1 MLRIVAGLRSKPGSR
16 DSVREPT
23 GCPSRI
29 YCSTR
34 SRRRVCAR
42 SSRMSRGLSLVIGPG
57 CDNVEPA
64 LSDQHASNGF
74 PPLSRKQTM
83 PREFR
88 TVALWGRLGDDSVA
102 EPAQQVLSHLRQRG
116 ITVLAAI
123 TSDPTRELK
132 DATHVDER
140 ELAAKADLIVAI
152 GGDGTLLHAARNV
165 AGREVPLVG
174 INRGR
179 LGFLTDVSPE
189 HLRDALD
196 AILAGNYLAER
207 RLTLA
212 ARLGKQ
218 AAGALF
224 ALNDIVLQKG
234 DTGRLLDFTTEVDNV
249 YVNNH
254 RGDGLI
260 VATPTGSTAYA
271 LSCGGPIIQP
281 NVDALVMVPICPHT
295 LSDRPLVLPS
305 SSEIRVTLDNA
316 GGSEAHVVCDG
327 ESLARMAAG
336 DVLTISLAKQAVT
349 LLHPREYNYY
359 ELLRSKLNWGR
370 ASRANR

>member
-1 MLRIVAGLRSKPGSR
+1 
-16 DSVREPT
+16 
-23 GCPSRI
+23 
-29 YCSTR
+29 
-34 SRRRVCAR
+34 
-42 SSRMSRGLSLVIGPG
+42 
-57 CDNVEPA
+57 
-64 LSDQHASNGF
+64 
-74 PPLSRKQTM
+74 M
-83 PREFR
+83 PRQFK
-88 TVALWGRLGDDSVA
+88 TVALWGRLGERSVT
-102 EPAQQVLSHLRQRG
+102 EPAQQVLSQLRERG

-123 TSDPTRELK
+123 TSDPARELTG
-132 DATHVDER
+132 ATHVDER
-140 ELAAKADLIVAI
+140 EAANRADLVIAI
-152 GGDGTLLHAARNV
+152 GGDGTMLHAARNV
-165 AGREVPLVG
+165 AGRDVPLVG

-189 HLRDALD
+189 QLRDALD
-196 AILAGNYLAER
+196 AILEGNYLAEH

-212 ARLGKQ
+212 AKVGTQKT
-218 AAGALF
+218 GPLF

-249 YVNNH
+249 YVNTH

-271 LSCGGPIIQP
+271 LSCSGPIIQP
-281 NVDALVMVPICPHT
+281 NVDALVLVPICPHT

-327 ESLARMAAG
+327 ESLARMSAG
-336 DVLTISLAKQAVT
+336 DVLTVTLAKQPVT

-370 ASRANR
+370 ASRDRQNGRR

>member
-1 MLRIVAGLRSKPGSR
+1 
-16 DSVREPT
+16 
-23 GCPSRI
+23 
-29 YCSTR
+29 
-34 SRRRVCAR
+34 
-42 SSRMSRGLSLVIGPG
+42 
-57 CDNVEPA
+57 
-64 LSDQHASNGF
+64 
-74 PPLSRKQTM
+74 M
-83 PREFR
+83 PRQFK
-88 TVALWGRLGDDSVA
+88 TVALWGRLGERSVT
-102 EPAQQVLSHLRQRG
+102 EPARQVLSHLRKRG
-116 ITVLAAI
+116 ITVLASI
-123 TSDPTRELK
+123 TSDPTRELA

-140 ELAAKADLIVAI
+140 EAAKRADLVIAI

-165 AGREVPLVG
+165 AARNVPLVG

-179 LGFLTDVSPE
+179 LGFLTDVTPE
-189 HLRDALD
+189 HLRVALD
-196 AILAGNYLAER
+196 AILKGNYLAER

-212 ARLGKQ
+212 ARLRKR
-218 AAGALF
+218 AKVSLF

-234 DTGRLLDFTTEVDNV
+234 DTGRLLDFTTEVDDV
-249 YVNNH
+249 YVNTH

-327 ESLARMAAG
+327 ESLARMSAG
-336 DVLTISLAKQAVT
+336 DALTISLSKQPVT

-370 ASRANR
+370 ASRGQSNGRR

>member
-1 MLRIVAGLRSKPGSR
+1 
-16 DSVREPT
+16 
-23 GCPSRI
+23 
-29 YCSTR
+29 
-34 SRRRVCAR
+34 
-42 SSRMSRGLSLVIGPG
+42 
-57 CDNVEPA
+57 
-64 LSDQHASNGF
+64 
-74 PPLSRKQTM
+74 M
-83 PREFR
+83 PRQFK
-88 TVALWGRLGDDSVA
+88 TVALWGRLGERSVT
-102 EPAQQVLSHLRQRG
+102 EPALQILSHLRKHG
-116 ITVLAAI
+116 ITVLASI
-123 TSDPTRELK
+123 TSDPTRTLEG
-132 DATHVDER
+132 ATHVDEH
-140 ELAAKADLIVAI
+140 EAATRADLVIAI

-165 AGREVPLVG
+165 VARNVPLVG

-207 RLTLA
+207 RLTLTG
-212 ARLGKQ
+212 RLGKQ
-218 AAGALF
+218 TSGALF

-327 ESLARMAAG
+327 ESVARMAAG
-336 DVLTISLAKQAVT
+336 DALTISLAKQPVT

>member
-1 MLRIVAGLRSKPGSR
+1 
-16 DSVREPT
+16 
-23 GCPSRI
+23 
-29 YCSTR
+29 
-34 SRRRVCAR
+34 
-42 SSRMSRGLSLVIGPG
+42 
-57 CDNVEPA
+57 
-64 LSDQHASNGF
+64 
-74 PPLSRKQTM
+74 M

-88 TVALWGRLGDDSVA
+88 TVALWGRLGEQSVT
-102 EPAQQVLSHLRQRG
+102 EPARQVLSHLRQRG
-116 ITVLAAI
+116 ITVLASL
-123 TSDPTRELK
+123 TSDPKRELT
-132 DATHVDER
+132 DASHVDER
-140 ELAAKADLIVAI
+140 ELAARADLVVAI
-152 GGDGTLLHAARNV
+152 GGDGTLLHAARHV
-165 AGREVPLVG
+165 AAREVPLVG

-189 HLRDALD
+189 HMLDALD
-196 AILAGNYLAER
+196 AILAGDYLAER
-207 RLTLA
+207 RLMLSA
-212 ARLGKQ
+212 ARSDAA

-234 DTGRLLDFTTEVDNV
+234 DTGRLLDFTTEVDDV
-249 YVNNH
+249 YVNTH

-271 LSCGGPIIQP
+271 LSCSGPIIQP

-305 SSEIRVTLDNA
+305 SSRIRVTLDNA

-336 DVLTISLAKQAVT
+336 DTLDISLAKQAVT

-370 ASRANR
+370 ASGDRPNGRR